1 MQPKCMFLSSVINAH
16 DSAVGIPSR
25 FSAEMTFVEEK
36 NVSDGSFCVSDA
48 ATAAVDGDERR
59 HRGKKQL

>member
-1 MQPKCMFLSSVINAH
+1 MSMQPKFMFLSSVIM
-16 DSAVGIPSR
+16 PSR
-25 FSAEMTFVEEK
+25 FSAEMTILEK
-36 NVSDGSFCVSDA
+36 KTVSAGLFCVSDA